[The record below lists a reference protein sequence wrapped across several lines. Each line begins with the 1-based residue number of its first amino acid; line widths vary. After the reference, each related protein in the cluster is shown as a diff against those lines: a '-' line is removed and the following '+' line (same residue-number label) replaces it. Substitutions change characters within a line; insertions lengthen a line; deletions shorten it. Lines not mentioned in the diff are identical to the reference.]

1 MEKGIREPALISA
14 AAANAVAALRLLR
27 FKINHYFLAK
37 CLRINKNAI
46 TLSVKLRYNDK
57 KCNICKRQ
65 YTSIIIGGGS
75 VEIIEHDGV

>member
-1 MEKGIREPALISA
+1 MWLLI
-14 AAANAVAALRLLR
+14 VVV
-27 FKINHYFLAK
+27 KVIFLSF

-75 VEIIEHDGV
+75 VEIIEHDGAQHAIEFIGKMKC

>member
-1 MEKGIREPALISA
+1 MSDVNGCA

-27 FKINHYFLAK
+27 LKINHYFLAK